1 MWNNSQLERPI
12 VKSVLNSICLLVCIF
27 GLAGNGAVA
36 FFLGFRIKKNKFTI
50 YILNLALAD
59 FLFLLFTSFL
69 MVFVTVFIVR
79 AETIDQ
85 HPDKDII
92 LKILHPILLIA
103 LFGYSASLYILTA
116 ISMERCLSVLYPIWY
131 QCRRPK
137 HQSAVVCS
145 LLWLLSCL
153 MTSSEF
159 FICDKHEYLSVGEDF
174 PINDKWCDATY
185 FSIGFLNFLIFT
197 PLMVLSSMT
206 LIIKVKR
213 NSWKRQPSKLYVV
226 IVATVIL
233 FLIFALPIRVMLQV
247 EYKYRTHLPMI
258 VADMSSLLCSIN
270 SSANPFVYWFVG
282 HQGGR
287 KASFQMI
294 LQRIFREDTKED
306 THQHLQEIED
316 SRVAKTNVSEVEDI
330 M

>member
-1 MWNNSQLERPI
+1 MWRNNSQLERQI
-12 VKSVLNSICLLVCIF
+12 TKSVLNSMCLLVCIF
-27 GLAGNGAVA
+27 GLAGNGAVV

-59 FLFLLFTSFL
+59 FIFLLFTSFVMTL
-69 MVFVTVFIVR
+69 
-79 AETIDQ
+79 DQ
-85 HPDKDII
+85 HHDQDII
-92 LKILHPILLIA
+92 LKILLPVLLLS
-103 LFGYSASLYILTA
+103 LFGYNASLYLLTA

-153 MTSSEF
+153 MTAGEI
-159 FICDKHEYLSVGEDF
+159 FICDKREYFSVGEDF
-174 PINDKWCDATY
+174 PIHNKWCNAIY
-185 FSIGFLNFLIFT
+185 FSIGFLNFFVFT
-197 PLMVLSSMT
+197 PLMVLSSVT
-206 LIIKVKR
+206 LLIKVKR

-247 EYKYRTHLPMI
+247 EYKYRILLPMI
-258 VADMSSLLCSIN
+258 FVDMSSLLCSIN
-270 SSANPFVYWFVG
+270 SSVNPFVYWFVG
-282 HQGGR
+282 HQGGG
-287 KASFQMI
+287 KTSFQMI
-294 LQRIFREDTKED
+294 LHRIFREDMKED
-306 THQHLQEIED
+306 THQHLQEIPDSSVVDTKVPKVED
-316 SRVAKTNVSEVEDI
+316 S